1 MGEVWAARE
10 LIVFLS
16 LRDLR
21 VRYKQA
27 VLGIAWVVIQ
37 PAVTVAAF
45 TLAFDR
51 IADVDSRG
59 LPYPVFA
66 LTGLLAW
73 TYLSE
78 SISRGS
84 EALASSPSLVTKV
97 YFPRVVAPIA
107 AMVPPMVDLAVGL
120 VLLAVLCVAYGVTPT
135 AALLLLPVWLALLM
149 LTALGPVLLL
159 AALNVRFRDV
169 RQLITPMLQ
178 ALLFLS
184 PVAYSAHSLTGARRY
199 IYALNPAFAPLELAR
214 FVLIGAPWPGPAV
227 FVSMM
232 TAILFATTGLAYF
245 QSAQRSFADVI

>member
-1 MGEVWAARE
+1 VGEVWAARE
-10 LIVFLS
+10 LILFLS

-51 IADVDSRG
+51 IAEVDSRG

-78 SISRGS
+78 STSRGS

-97 YFPRVVAPIA
+97 YFPRIVAPIA
-107 AMVPPMVDLAVGL
+107 AMVPPLVDLAVGL
-120 VLLAVLCVAYGVTPT
+120 VLLAVLCVVYGVTPT

-149 LTALGPVLLL
+149 ITALGPVLFL

-178 ALLFLS
+178 ALLFFS

-199 IYALNPAFAPLELAR
+199 AYALNPAFAPLELAR
-214 FVLIGAPWPGPAV
+214 FVLIGASWPGPAV
-227 FVSMM
+227 FVSMA
-232 TAILFATTGLAYF
+232 TAILFAAAGLAYF
-245 QSAQRSFADVI
+245 QSAQRAFADVI